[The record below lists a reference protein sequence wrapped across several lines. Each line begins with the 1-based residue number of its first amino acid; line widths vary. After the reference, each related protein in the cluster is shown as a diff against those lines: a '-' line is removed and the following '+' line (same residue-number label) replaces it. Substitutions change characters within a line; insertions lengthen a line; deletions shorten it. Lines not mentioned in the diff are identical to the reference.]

1 MNDICDENEEKEKFK
16 QFKYNKDEIN
26 EWIKQKKEENYN
38 KKAQD
43 IYNKLNNALN
53 FSENIEKN
61 ECLQK
66 IKDCE
71 FDEEK
76 INKWI
81 QEKIKKPEPNPGPG
95 PVPDDPR
102 LQEMVDKFDEKY
114 ICFSIFDID
123 EFKEQ
128 IINLNYDEGKIRE
141 YIEKKLA
148 E

>member
-1 MNDICDENEEKEKFK
+1 MNVYK
-16 QFKYNKDEIN
+16 
-26 EWIKQKKEENYN
+26 
-38 KKAQD
+38 
-43 IYNKLNNALN
+43 
-53 FSENIEKN
+53 
-61 ECLQK
+61 K

-76 INKWI
+76 INEWI

-95 PVPDDPR
+95 PGPEDPR
-102 LQEMVDKFDEKY
+102 LQEMVDKFDDEY
-114 ICFSIFDID
+114 NILTIIEED

-128 IINLNYDEGKIRE
+128 IIKLEYDEGKIRE

>member
-1 MNDICDENEEKEKFK
+1 MNGL
-16 QFKYNKDEIN
+16 NKKKKKMITK
-26 EWIKQKKEENYN
+26 KQK
-38 KKAQD
+38 
-43 IYNKLNNALN
+43 IY
-53 FSENIEKN
+53 

-66 IKDCE
+66 IKDFE

-102 LQEMVDKFDEKY
+102 LQEMVDKFDEEY
-114 ICFSIFDID
+114 NILTIIEED

-128 IINLNYDEGKIRE
+128 IIKLEYDEGKIRE

>member
-1 MNDICDENEEKEKFK
+1 MNVYK
-16 QFKYNKDEIN
+16 
-26 EWIKQKKEENYN
+26 
-38 KKAQD
+38 
-43 IYNKLNNALN
+43 
-53 FSENIEKN
+53 
-61 ECLQK
+61 K

-76 INKWI
+76 INEWI

-95 PVPDDPR
+95 PVPEDPR
-102 LQEMVDKFDEKY
+102 FQEMVDKFDEKY
-114 ICFSIFDID
+114 ICFPIFDID

>member
-53 FSENIEKN
+53 FSENIEKD

-66 IKDCE
+66 
-71 FDEEK
+71 
-76 INKWI
+76 NK
-81 QEKIKKPEPNPGPG
+81 
-95 PVPDDPR
+95 R
-102 LQEMVDKFDEKY
+102 L
-114 ICFSIFDID
+114 
-123 EFKEQ
+123 
-128 IINLNYDEGKIRE
+128 
-141 YIEKKLA
+141 
-148 E
+148 